1 MSEFSVFGT
10 HFTHQRDHRTHTLL
24 LSSVC
29 VCVCVIDIITVLRG
43 FVIFSLVL
51 AKFRKGAV
59 AALFSRR
66 TTAELPPSDRSVYS
80 QLQDFRQ
87 QGNDF

>member
-29 VCVCVIDIITVLRG
+29 HRYYNCVKRFSD
-43 FVIFSLVL
+43 FFSLVL

-59 AALFSRR
+59 AAQFSRR
-66 TTAELPPSDRSVYS
+66 TTAELPPSDRLVYS

>member
-10 HFTHQRDHRTHTLL
+10 HFTHQRDHRTHTIL
-24 LSSVC
+24 LSS
-29 VCVCVIDIITVLRG
+29 VCVIDIITVLRG